1 MLTFLIA
8 HSPLFC
14 IAHHAV
20 LDTIPVNDLGLMN
33 ICCPSCNAIHWE
45 DESVSSSRIGRPEF
59 RMCCTHGKVT
69 LPSLHVP
76 PVPLYNLFTTGSPQ
90 GKEF

>member
-1 MLTFLIA
+1 MFLIA

-14 IAHHAV
+14 IACRAV
-20 LDTIPVNDLGLMN
+20 IDTFPVNDLGLMS
-33 ICCPSCNAIHWE
+33 ICCPFCNALHWE
-45 DESVSSSRIGRPEF
+45 DESVSSSRIGHLEF
-59 RMCCTHGKVT
+59 RMCEHGKVT

-76 PVPLYNLFTTGSPQ
+76 PVPLYNLFMTGSPQ